1 MSRIPQAAYIWP
13 LESLA
18 ILISVDEQFVSTIEN
33 RLSPLA
39 IELFVN
45 YIQDP
50 LINGETTAILKGL
63 VHNKQVSNLIQ
74 ERLIPLVQSIVD
86 TNPATSNL
94 PRIAPSLAFS
104 VLDLLTT
111 VLRSLN
117 PPINRNLFHE
127 TFPIVIHLLLTS
139 DDQQILINGGECL
152 CAFLSCV
159 STDLFAWTDPKTNI
173 SSIEYILQVLAK
185 FLDPKTPENCC
196 TFVGK
201 LIRGFIR
208 EINKANQPSLLGE
221 TLGQILKA
229 VLAKLQS
236 TFFDEFIKSRSFF
249 IFVFKVRLFSVFNKV

>member
-1 MSRIPQAAYIWP
+1 M
-13 LESLA
+13 
-18 ILISVDEQFVSTIEN
+18 
-33 RLSPLA
+33 
-39 IELFVN
+39 
-45 YIQDP
+45 
-50 LINGETTAILKGL
+50 K
-63 VHNKQVSNLIQ
+63 
-74 ERLIPLVQSIVD
+74 
-86 TNPATSNL
+86 
-94 PRIAPSLAFS
+94 
-104 VLDLLTT
+104 
-111 VLRSLN
+111 
-117 PPINRNLFHE
+117 
-127 TFPIVIHLLLTS
+127 HLLLTS

>member
-1 MSRIPQAAYIWP
+1 
-13 LESLA
+13 
-18 ILISVDEQFVSTIEN
+18 
-33 RLSPLA
+33 
-39 IELFVN
+39 
-45 YIQDP
+45 
-50 LINGETTAILKGL
+50 
-63 VHNKQVSNLIQ
+63 
-74 ERLIPLVQSIVD
+74 VQSIVD
-86 TNPATSNL
+86 NNPEASNL
-94 PRIAPSLAFS
+94 PRIPPSLAFS

-117 PPINRNLFHE
+117 PPINQNLLHE
-127 TFPIVIHLLLTS
+127 TFPIVVHLLLTS

-159 STDLFAWTDPKTNI
+159 SIDLFSWTDPKNNT
-173 SSIEYILQVLAK
+173 SSIEYILQILAK

-208 EINKANQPSLLGE
+208 EINKTNQPSLLGD

-236 TFFDEFIKSRSFF
+236 KFNIITALLARDEHLEDQETIHSGLASEGTSQNSEGVDPMSEEAPPSSHYAR
-249 IFVFKVRLFSVFNKV
+249 